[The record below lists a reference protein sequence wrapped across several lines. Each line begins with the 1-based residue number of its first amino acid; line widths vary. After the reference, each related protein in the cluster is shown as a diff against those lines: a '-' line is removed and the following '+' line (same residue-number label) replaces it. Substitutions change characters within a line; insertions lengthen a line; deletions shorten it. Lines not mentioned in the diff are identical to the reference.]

1 MLQGFAVRS
10 ARTAFVAAVSLALA
24 IGSASCAKKN
34 EEPKQQA
41 PGQAE
46 SASNVTIKSYTT
58 VPDVE
63 LKALDGSSM
72 RLADYQGDI
81 VILTFLAT
89 WNKDCAAQIVELNKL
104 QAKLQRYRF
113 AILGVFTDKEGKAA
127 VETFMAKNPAR
138 FAVFYNGDEFVKEFG
153 GVRIPTT
160 YVLLRDG
167 SIYVRENGFRTMRQ
181 LEAFT
186 LQINARR
193 L

>member
-1 MLQGFAVRS
+1 MLQGCAVRS
-10 ARTAFVAAVSLALA
+10 ARTACAVAVSLALA
-24 IGSASCAKKN
+24 IGSTSCAKKN
-34 EEPKQQA
+34 EQPKQKA
-41 PGQAE
+41 PEQAE
-46 SASNVTIKSYTT
+46 SASNVTIKNYAT

-63 LKALDGSSM
+63 LKALDGSSA
-72 RLADYQGDI
+72 RLADFQGDI

-89 WNKDCAAQIVELNKL
+89 WNKECAAQIVELNKL

-113 AILGVFTDKEGKAA
+113 SIIGVFTDKDGKTA
-127 VETFMAKNPAR
+127 VQNFMAKNPAR
-138 FAVFYNGDEFVKEFG
+138 FSVYYNGDEFVKDFG

-167 SIYVRENGFRTMRQ
+167 SIYVREVGFRTMRQ